1 MVHGIRQKKFING
14 GYNSIKDM
22 NSKQKGKRGELQLV
36 EALRTAGYANARRSA
51 QYCGNTGEAP
61 DVVGI
66 DGLHIEC
73 KRREQIQDEVF
84 LQQAEKEAKEGLVP
98 LVIYRRSREKWK
110 VCLRLEVFLAIWG
123 ELTELQRYKI
133 MEKIKFIRQ

>member
-1 MVHGIRQKKFING
+1 
-14 GYNSIKDM
+14 M

-36 EALRTAGYANARRSA
+36 EELRTAGYANARRTA
-51 QYCGNTGEAP
+51 QYCGNTGDAP
-61 DVVGI
+61 DITGI

-84 LQQAEKEAKEGLVP
+84 LQQAEKEAKKGLIPIVM
-98 LVIYRRSREKWK
+98 YRRSREQWK
-110 VCLRLEVFLAIWG
+110 VCLRLNVFMAIWS

-133 MEKIKFIRQ
+133 IEKIKFIRQ

>member
-1 MVHGIRQKKFING
+1 MAIN
-14 GYNSIKDM
+14 SRT
-22 NSKQKGKRGELQLV
+22 KGAVGERELALL
-36 EALRTAGYANARRSA
+36 LRTAGYANARRSA

-84 LQQAEKEAKEGLVP
+84 LQQAEREAKKGLVP
-98 LVIYRRSREKWK
+98 LVAYRRSREKWK
-110 VCLRLEVFLAIWG
+110 VCLRLEVFLAIWS

-133 MEKIKFIRQ
+133 MEKLKVIRK

>member
-1 MVHGIRQKKFING
+1 
-14 GYNSIKDM
+14 M
-22 NSKQKGKRGELQLV
+22 NSKQKGKRGELELA

-61 DVVGI
+61 DITGV

-84 LQQAEKEAKEGLVP
+84 IRQAEREAKKGEIPIVA
-98 LVIYRRSREKWK
+98 YRRSREKWK
-110 VCLRLEVFLAIWG
+110 VCIRLDLFLIIWG

-133 MEKIKFIRQ
+133 REKVKFCGKNAKI

>member
-1 MVHGIRQKKFING
+1 MNG
-14 GYNSIKDM
+14 
-22 NSKQKGKRGELQLV
+22 KQKGKRGELDLV
-36 EALRTAGYANARRSA
+36 EQLRTAGYANARRTA
-51 QYCGNTGEAP
+51 QYCGNTGDAP
-61 DVVGI
+61 DITGI

-84 LQQAEKEAKEGLVP
+84 LQQAEKEAKKGLIPIVM
-98 LVIYRRSREKWK
+98 YRRSREQWK
-110 VCLRLEVFLAIWG
+110 VCLRLNVFMAIWS

>member
-1 MVHGIRQKKFING
+1 MAIN
-14 GYNSIKDM
+14 SRT
-22 NSKQKGKRGELQLV
+22 KGAVGERELALL
-36 EALRTAGYANARRSA
+36 LRTAGYANARRSA

-61 DVVGI
+61 DITGI

-84 LQQAEKEAKEGLVP
+84 LQQAEREAKKGLVP
-98 LVIYRRSREKWK
+98 LVIYRRRREKWK
-110 VCLRLEVFLAIWG
+110 VCLRLEVFLAIWS

-133 MEKIKFIRQ
+133 MEKMKFIRQ

>member
-1 MVHGIRQKKFING
+1 MAVNG
-14 GYNSIKDM
+14 
-22 NSKQKGKRGELQLV
+22 KQKGKRGELELV

-61 DVVGI
+61 EVVGI
-66 DGLHIEC
+66 EGLHIEC

-84 LQQAEKEAKEGLVP
+84 LQQAEREAKKGLVP
-98 LVIYRRSREKWK
+98 LVVYRRSREKWK
-110 VCLRLEVFLAIWG
+110 VCLRLEVFLAIWS

-133 MEKIKFIRQ
+133 MEKIKFIWQ

>member
-1 MVHGIRQKKFING
+1 
-14 GYNSIKDM
+14 M
-22 NSKQKGKRGELQLV
+22 NSRQKGKRGELDLV
-36 EALRTAGYANARRSA
+36 EQLRTAGYANARRTA
-51 QYCGNTGEAP
+51 QYCGNTGDAP
-61 DVVGI
+61 DITGI

-84 LQQAEKEAKEGLVP
+84 LQQAEKEAKKGLIPIVM
-98 LVIYRRSREKWK
+98 YRRSREQWK
-110 VCLRLEVFLAIWG
+110 VCLRLNVFMAIWS